1 MLIIV
6 CAGFRKG
13 GYVRVIAG
21 RFRSRPLSAPS
32 GLKTRP
38 TSDRLRETLF
48 NVLAQ
53 RIAGARFVD
62 LYAGSGAVG
71 IEALSR
77 DAEFVWFA
85 ESAAPA
91 IRTIRENL
99 ASLEI
104 ADGYQI
110 EAKGALPLLELL
122 ARNTTAVDLIF
133 LDPPYEEEK
142 EYNRAL
148 TYLGEKG
155 TRILAEDAR
164 VVAEHRAK
172 LDLAENYGTL
182 ERVRVLKQGDAAL
195 SFYAKKPQD

>member
-1 MLIIV
+1 
-6 CAGFRKG
+6 
-13 GYVRVIAG
+13 VRVIAG
-21 RFRSRPLSAPS
+21 RFRSRPLTAPR

-53 RIAGARFVD
+53 RIGGARFVD

-71 IEALSR
+71 IEAISR

-91 IRTIRENL
+91 LKTIRENL

-110 EAKGALPLLELL
+110 DSKGAMSLLESL
-122 ARNTTAVDLIF
+122 ARNSVTVDLIF
-133 LDPPYEEEK
+133 LDPPYEDEK
-142 EYNRAL
+142 EYSRAL
-148 TYLGEKG
+148 NYLGMEG
-155 TRILAEDAR
+155 ARILAEDAR
-164 VVAEHRAK
+164 VIAEHRAK
-172 LDLAENYGTL
+172 LDLSESYGAL
-182 ERVRVLKQGDAAL
+182 ERMRVLKQGDAAL
-195 SFYAKKPQD
+195 SFYAKKPQE

>member
-1 MLIIV
+1 M
-6 CAGFRKG
+6 
-13 GYVRVIAG
+13 RVIAG
-21 RFRSRPLSAPS
+21 RFRSRPLSAPK

-62 LYAGSGAVG
+62 LYAGSGAIG
-71 IEALSR
+71 IEAISR
-77 DAEFVWFA
+77 EAEFVWFA

-91 IRTIRENL
+91 LRTIRENL

-110 EAKGALPLLELL
+110 ETRGAMPLLELL
-122 ARNTTAVDLIF
+122 ARNSATIDLLF

-142 EYNRAL
+142 EYSRAL
-148 TYLGEKG
+148 TYLGMEG
-155 TRILAEDAR
+155 ARILAEDAR
-164 VVAEHRAK
+164 VIAEHRAK
-172 LDLAENYGTL
+172 FDLAENYGAL

-195 SFYAKKPQD
+195 SFYAKKP